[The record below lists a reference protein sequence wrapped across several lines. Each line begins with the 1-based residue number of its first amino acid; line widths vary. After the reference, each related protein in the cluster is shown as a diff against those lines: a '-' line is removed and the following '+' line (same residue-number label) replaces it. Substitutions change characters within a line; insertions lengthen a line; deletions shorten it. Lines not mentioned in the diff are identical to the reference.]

1 MNVINLM
8 QDLPKKKK
16 RKERK
21 GKIKQQEF
29 QKRTSLYLLQTL
41 RNNEKLL

>member
-8 QDLPKKKK
+8 QDLPKKK
-16 RKERK
+16 ERK
-21 GKIKQQEF
+21 GKIKQQKF